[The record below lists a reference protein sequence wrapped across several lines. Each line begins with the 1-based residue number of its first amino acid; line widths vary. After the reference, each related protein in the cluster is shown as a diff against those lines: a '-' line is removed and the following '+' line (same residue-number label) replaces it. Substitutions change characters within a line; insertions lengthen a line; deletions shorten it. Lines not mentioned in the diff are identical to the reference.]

1 MILDRIFGLIA
12 AAAFAL
18 GIAVQVK
25 LLGSAHQPDAFDP
38 LLLTYAGLVVLAIGY
53 LTLRAE
59 RKHGLIDPY
68 DDSIDIIEVAYSL
81 PAWARVVSFLLVCYI
96 ALLWIGIA
104 YLGPKTALGQSVL
117 AQLPAD
123 SILRQGIAAN
133 GLGALFA
140 SLFLFSS
147 FVVAAFLLFRK
158 PIKEFH

>member
-18 GIAVQVK
+18 GVAVQAK
-25 LLGSAHQPDAFDP
+25 LLGSAHNPDPFDP
-38 LLLTYAGLVVLAIGY
+38 LLLSYAGLVVLAIGY

-68 DDSIDIIEVAYSL
+68 DDSIDMIEVAYSL

-96 ALLWIGIA
+96 ALLWLGIS
-104 YLGPKTALGQSVL
+104 YLGPKTTLGQSVL

-123 SILRQGIAAN
+123 SILRQSIAAN
-133 GLGALFA
+133 GFGAPVA

-158 PIKEFH
+158 PNKEFH

>member
-1 MILDRIFGLIA
+1 MILHRIFGLIA
-12 AAAFAL
+12 TAAFAL
-18 GIAVQVK
+18 GVVVQVK
-25 LLGSAHQPDAFDP
+25 LLGSAHQADPFDP

-68 DDSIDIIEVAYSL
+68 DDSIDIIEIAYSQ
-81 PAWARVVSFLLVCYI
+81 PAWARVMSFLLAVYTVVLYLVVYN
-96 ALLWIGIA
+96 ATDPGLLTP
-104 YLGPKTALGQSVL
+104 LPQDSVL
-117 AQLPAD
+117 RE
-123 SILRQGIAAN
+123 SIPAN

>member
-1 MILDRIFGLIA
+1 MILHRIFGMIA
-12 AAAFAL
+12 TAAFAL

-25 LLGSAHQPDAFDP
+25 SLTSPHLPDPFDP

-81 PAWARVVSFLLVCYI
+81 PTWARAVCFLLVCYI
-96 ALLWIGIA
+96 ALLWIGVT
-104 YLGPKTALGQSVL
+104 YLGPKTPLGQSVF

-123 SILRQGIAAN
+123 SVLRQSIPAN

-147 FVVAAFLLFRK
+147 FVTAAFLLFRK